1 MTNER
6 AHNNLKSHV
15 KRHIPKGWLCELRI
29 FYRWVMEAVN
39 DIRRTGVMMNL
50 IIITLITAI
59 LLIFGALFRAAISS
73 SQLANSLESILEI
86 SVYVKPNVDPNLVK
100 AEIKKIPEVSAI
112 NLIPKEKSWEELQ
125 PILGISTSEN
135 PLPDTLRVKV
145 KKREHTIPVLNKIK
159 STLIGVED
167 VGYAKELGQK
177 IHLITHIINTTAII
191 SVLVVALLTITIINN
206 TIQLVIQSRKEE
218 IEIMRLMGVS
228 NSYIKC
234 PLVLQ
239 GAFYGFVAALI
250 SIMPLGLWDGFLQ
263 KLEKFV
269 LVTPPDWT
277 QTVVIWT
284 LIIVAVVF
292 GAMGSL
298 LSIKKHL
305 QV

>member
-1 MTNER
+1 MSSNK

-15 KRHIPKGWLCELRI
+15 KRHIPKGWLTELRVG
-29 FYRWVMEAVN
+29 YRMVMESIN
-39 DIRRTGVMMNL
+39 DIRRTGFMMNL
-50 IIITLITAI
+50 IIITLIAAI
-59 LLIFGALFRAAISS
+59 LTIFGALFRTAISS
-73 SQLANSLESILEI
+73 SKLASSLESVLEI

-100 AEIKKIPEVSAI
+100 AEIQKIPEVKYI
-112 NLIPKEKSWEELQ
+112 RIIPKEKSWEEFQ
-125 PILGISTSEN
+125 PSLGLSMSEN
-135 PLPDTLRVKV
+135 PLPDVLRVKV
-145 KKREHTIPVLNKIK
+145 KKQEYTIPVLNKIK

-177 IHLITHIINTTAII
+177 IQFITHIINTTAII
-191 SVLVVALLTITIINN
+191 SVIVVALLTITIINN

-228 NSYIKC
+228 NRYIKV

-239 GAFYGFVAALI
+239 GAFYGCVAGFL
-250 SIMPLGLWDGFLQ
+250 SIMPLG
-263 KLEKFV
+263 FV
-269 LVTPPDWT
+269 QGVLLKVHAFAMVPSPPMA
-277 QTVVIWT
+277 QNAVITT
-284 LIIVAVVF
+284 LMIIGIVF